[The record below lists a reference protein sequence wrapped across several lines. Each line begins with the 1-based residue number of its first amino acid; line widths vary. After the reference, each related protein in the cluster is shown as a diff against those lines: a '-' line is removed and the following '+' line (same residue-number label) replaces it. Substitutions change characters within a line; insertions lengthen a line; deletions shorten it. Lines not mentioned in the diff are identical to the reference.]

1 MFTGT
6 TTAALALV
14 PTVEHVTTL
23 DIEPYLKE
31 VTEPYFREA
40 GILDKIDV
48 RIADAKEEIS
58 QNAKN
63 CQSHDTRVSKAHHQ
77 HLRPHN

>member
-14 PTVEHVTTL
+14 PTVEHVTAL
-23 DIEPYLKE
+23 DIEPLLKE

-40 GILDKIDV
+40 GILKKIDV
-48 RIADAKEEIS
+48 RIGDAKDALKTL
-58 QNAKN
+58 AKELK
-63 CQSHDTRVSKAHHQ
+63 QFDMVSSFFTY
-77 HLRPHN
+77 